1 MLRLADTILLALGRY
16 RPWARERMVYR
27 ALALTADREPAEE
40 RSLDRESQRRSLR
53 ESNAAVVRR

>member
-27 ALALTADREPAEE
+27 ALTVLAAEKALVGQRQRSNLRSE
-40 RSLDRESQRRSLR
+40 RL
-53 ESNAAVVRR
+53 